1 MDKLQ
6 QHINKRR
13 QELENQL
20 KIDHAIG
27 ADVNDTWRRLK
38 ELSMVSR
45 VLDGKK
51 PGDPNVYKL
60 YW

>member
-1 MDKLQ
+1 MKIQ
-6 QHINKRR
+6 TYIKKRR

-20 KIDHAIG
+20 KIDVEIG
-27 ADVNDTWRRLK
+27 ADINDTWRRLK